1 MVGILGFLFIVLVVA
16 PVLGTLF
23 YKAYSGAKSLTAD
36 PEPMPYEAQPAGRI
50 HLFHGDRYFDSSPDN
65 PYEHSSLNWAEGRI
79 GCALAVELAEQPQYQ
94 PALIGTIQV
103 LKPEQDKGIVAVILD
118 NEKVAALGLPPA
130 GLVSGARMIA
140 DRLVPPQTLH
150 NH

>member
-1 MVGILGFLFIVLVVA
+1 MAGILGFLFIVLVAA
-16 PVLGTLF
+16 PALGTLL

-36 PEPMPYEAQPAGRI
+36 PEPLPYEAQPAGRI
-50 HLFHGDRYFDSSPDN
+50 HLFQGDRYFDSSPDN
-65 PYEHSSLNWAEGRI
+65 PYEHSALNWTDGRI

-103 LKPEQDKGIVAVILD
+103 LKPERDKGIVAVILD

-130 GLVSGARMIA
+130 GLVSGARMVAEKLI
-140 DRLVPPQTLH
+140 PPQTLH